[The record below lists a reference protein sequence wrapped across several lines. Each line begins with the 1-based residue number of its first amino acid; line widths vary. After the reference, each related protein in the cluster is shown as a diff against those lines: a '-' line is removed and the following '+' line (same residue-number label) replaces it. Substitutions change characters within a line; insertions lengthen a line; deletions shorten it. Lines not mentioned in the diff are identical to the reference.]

1 MAPPDQVKNIFSDV
15 YKLYLSCNAMDNT
28 DKNWKLALEES
39 NRITK
44 KYNNCNM
51 ITEMIKAVHG
61 QVYAEKGERND
72 L

>member
-1 MAPPDQVKNIFSDV
+1 MAPQEQKKNIFSDV

-39 NRITK
+39 NRVSK

-51 ITEMIKAVHG
+51 ITEMIKLIHG
-61 QVYAEKGERND
+61 QIYLEKEVEN
-72 L
+72 